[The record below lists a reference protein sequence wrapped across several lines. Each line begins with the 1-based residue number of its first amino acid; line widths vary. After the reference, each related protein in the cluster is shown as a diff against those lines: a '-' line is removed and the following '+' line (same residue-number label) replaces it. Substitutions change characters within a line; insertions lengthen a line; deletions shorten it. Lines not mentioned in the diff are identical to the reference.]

1 MSNLEQKYSR
11 RSILRR
17 GASALGVLA
26 GGLIS
31 RQLNSADAANIE
43 PISAP
48 YIGRDIEFVKSSDL
62 IFKDKDTITFRQDAE
77 LTVTELDSR
86 ADTLG
91 FLSFNS
97 GRLAGK
103 HLLASSIDSSLKTKL
118 LSSLA
123 PIQDI
128 LKTDSGSI
136 DLSLFVYPH
145 STNIRLNASPMI
157 DSRNKQHRVMIEA
170 TPGAPISVG
179 ELEVVTVNEAMHI
192 LYRTHLFKGSESN
205 SEVYKWFQTFEADA
219 VNEVLARSNRPGS
232 LLTPESAKSI
242 LNGIEE
248 TRKILVASAEGALWK
263 IFTESSYLGEGGH
276 PWDSSEELFTSAAT
290 VMYCFPKSFCE
301 TVAHLPTKDMLKVVN
316 YANFV
321 VAKSGHELFNPELVN
336 LVERVAQN
344 NVNHS

>member
-11 RSILRR
+11 RGILRR

-26 GGLIS
+26 GGLIT
-31 RQLNSADAANIE
+31 RQLNSVDAASME

-48 YIGRDIEFVKSSDL
+48 YIGRDIEFVKSSDQ
-62 IFKDKDTITFRQDAE
+62 IFKDKDTITFKQDPE
-77 LTVTELDSR
+77 STVTELDSR
-86 ADTLG
+86 ADALG
-91 FLSFNS
+91 FLSFNT
-97 GRLAGK
+97 GKLAGK
-103 HLLASSIDSSLKTKL
+103 HLLATSFDPSMRTKL
-118 LSSLA
+118 LSVLE
-123 PIQDI
+123 PIQRI
-128 LKTDSGSI
+128 VAQDSGNI

-145 STNIRLNASPMI
+145 SNNIRLNASPMI
-157 DSRNKQHRVMIEA
+157 DPRNNQHRVMIEA
-170 TPGAPISVG
+170 IPGSPISIG

-192 LYRTHLFKGSESN
+192 LYRTHLFKESVSN
-205 SEVYKWFQTFEADA
+205 SDVYKWFQFFEADA
-219 VNEVLARSNRPGS
+219 VNEVFARSNRPGS

-301 TVAHLPTKDMLKVVN
+301 TVARLSSKDMLKVAD

-321 VAKSGHELFNPELVN
+321 VSKSGSELFNPELVN
-336 LVERVAQN
+336 LVGRITQN
-344 NVNHS
+344 NINHS